1 MLGVAALVGW
11 AAAGM
16 LSGGEGEGA
25 GADRSAT
32 EQVVEPAAES
42 TDTTVPP
49 AEVPPTGSPAAG
61 DPAADGPAAED
72 PTGDRGRTDRAR
84 RAGGRPAVVTTPLE
98 PRGVVDTPCDL
109 GAVVVEPAV
118 TDTSVAGRPVDL
130 RLTVGTTADA
140 PCRFTLDPGSVLVQ
154 VTANDEEA
162 VWDTGQC
169 PRALPTQQV
178 VLRPG
183 WRLAVDVVWSGLRGD
198 RTCSGL
204 TAAPPAGAYT
214 VQAAAVGG
222 EPGSGTFVLS
232 ASPATAAPPP
242 GSGDSRDG
250 GQT

>member
-1 MLGVAALVGW
+1 MLGVATLVVW
-11 AAAGM
+11 AAVGM
-16 LSGGEGEGA
+16 LSGGDDDGSDGA
-25 GADRSAT
+25 AT
-32 EQVVEPAAES
+32 EQVVGPAQES

-49 AEVPPTGSPAAG
+49 AEVPPTDAPDLSS
-61 DPAADGPAAED
+61 PAAED
-72 PTGDRGRTDRAR
+72 PTDDRGRTDRAR
-84 RAGGRPAVVTTPLE
+84 RTAGRPAVVTARLE
-98 PRGVVDTPCDL
+98 PPGAVDDPCDL

-140 PCRFTLDPGSVLVQ
+140 PCRLTLDAGSVLVQ
-154 VTANDEEA
+154 VTADDEEA

-169 PRALPTQQV
+169 PRALPPRQV

-183 WRLAVDVVWSGLRGD
+183 WQLAVDVLWSGLRGD

-232 ASPATAAPPP
+232 ESPATAAPPP
-242 GSGDSRDG
+242 GSEDAREG